1 VRDLIFVG
9 YLCLIL
15 LLAFKR
21 PFIFTLIYAYI
32 DIVAPQRLSYFML
45 NSIPLSL
52 IVFALAVLG
61 FLVSDDKKDVR
72 IAPRWVLVLLLLAYC
87 GYTTT
92 IADEP
97 IFAQE
102 KWSWVWKALVFAAFL
117 PLTLRTR
124 LRIEALALTMVL
136 CASTLIVTGGIKTA
150 AGGGGYGV
158 LVLLVDNNSGLYEGS
173 IISTVAIAIIPLI
186 LWLAKHGTI
195 FKPEWRVY
203 CYAAALTLAALL
215 IPIGTQARTGL
226 VCIGVMAVLLL
237 RFNKYRFVYAAVAA
251 TIAVMS
257 IPFLPQTFVE
267 RMQTIENYEQDE
279 SASTRI
285 AVWSWTWEY
294 VKQNPMGGG
303 FEAYRQNK
311 IKYEIKVIDDNGM
324 ATGEIESG
332 AKDIEDEG
340 RAYHSSYFEMLGEQG
355 WPGLIIWLSI
365 HVGGVWRMEMIQ
377 RMYKKRNREGEE
389 WVAPL
394 AIALQNAQIIFLIG
408 SLFVAVAFQPFVYM
422 LVGLQIGLDTYLA
435 RRRKEAAW
443 RPIKQLRN
451 RQPSS
456 ADTASASL
464 T

>member
-1 VRDLIFVG
+1 MRDLIFVG
-9 YLCLIL
+9 YLGLIL

-45 NSIPLSL
+45 NSVPLSL

-61 FLVSDDKKDVR
+61 FLISDDKKDVR
-72 IAPRWVLVLLLLAYC
+72 IAPRWVLMILLLAYC

-97 IFAQE
+97 LFAQE
-102 KWSWVWKALVFAAFL
+102 KWAWVWKALVFAAFL

-136 CASTLIVTGGIKTA
+136 CASALIVTGGIKTA
-150 AGGGGYGV
+150 LGGGGYGV
-158 LVLLVDNNSGLYEGS
+158 LVLLIDNNSGLYEGS
-173 IISTVAIAIIPLI
+173 IISTVSIAIIPLM

-203 CYAAALTLAALL
+203 VYTAALILAALL
-215 IPIGTQARTGL
+215 IPVGTQARTGL
-226 VCIGVMAVLLL
+226 VCIVVLAVLLL
-237 RFNKYRFVYAAVAA
+237 RFNRYRFAYAAAA
-251 TIAVMS
+251 VTIAIMS
-257 IPFLPQTFVE
+257 IPFLPQSFVE
-267 RMQTIENYEQDE
+267 RMETIENYEQDE

-303 FEAYRQNK
+303 FDAYRQNK
-311 IKYEIKVIDDNGM
+311 ISYEIEVIDENGL

-332 AKDIEDEG
+332 TKDIEDEG

-355 WPGLIIWLSI
+355 WPGLIIWLLI
-365 HVGGVWRMEMIQ
+365 HVGGVWRMEVVR
-377 RMYKKRNREGEE
+377 RMYQKRNREDEA

-394 AIALQNAQIIFLIG
+394 AIALQNAQIIYLVG
-408 SLFVAVAFQPFVYM
+408 SVFVAIAFQPFVYM
-422 LVGLQIGLDTYLA
+422 LIGLQIGLDTYLA

-443 RPIKQLRN
+443 KPIKQRRMKTTN
-451 RQPSS
+451 AAETTVTP
-456 ADTASASL
+456 A
-464 T
+464 

>member
-1 VRDLIFVG
+1 
-9 YLCLIL
+9 
-15 LLAFKR
+15 
-21 PFIFTLIYAYI
+21 
-32 DIVAPQRLSYFML
+32 
-45 NSIPLSL
+45 
-52 IVFALAVLG
+52 
-61 FLVSDDKKDVR
+61 
-72 IAPRWVLVLLLLAYC
+72 
-87 GYTTT
+87 
-92 IADEP
+92 
-97 IFAQE
+97 
-102 KWSWVWKALVFAAFL
+102 
-117 PLTLRTR
+117 
-124 LRIEALALTMVL
+124 
-136 CASTLIVTGGIKTA
+136 
-150 AGGGGYGV
+150 
-158 LVLLVDNNSGLYEGS
+158 
-173 IISTVAIAIIPLI
+173 
-186 LWLAKHGTI
+186 
-195 FKPEWRVY
+195 
-203 CYAAALTLAALL
+203 
-215 IPIGTQARTGL
+215 
-226 VCIGVMAVLLL
+226 
-237 RFNKYRFVYAAVAA
+237 
-251 TIAVMS
+251 MS

-311 IKYEIKVIDDNGM
+311 IKYEINVIDDNGM